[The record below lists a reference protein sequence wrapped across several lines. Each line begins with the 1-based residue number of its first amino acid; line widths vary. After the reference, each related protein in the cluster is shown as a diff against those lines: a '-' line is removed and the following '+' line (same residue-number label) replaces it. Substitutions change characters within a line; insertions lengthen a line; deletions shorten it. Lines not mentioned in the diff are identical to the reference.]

1 MILILKCMNIVTI
14 HERGWSYE
22 ILGNAI
28 SNNYTMHGNA
38 ITIFFFFLNENFHVR
53 PILNA
58 NDH

>member
-1 MILILKCMNIVTI
+1 MNMVTI

-38 ITIFFFFLNENFHVR
+38 ITIFFLNENFHVR
-53 PILNA
+53 TILNA